1 MKFHRNKLETIT
13 QHKQHALTCRLL
25 MSCHSATTIVALEWM
40 KWIGK
45 WYLRFEYK
53 FGALKWDFKEK
64 KMKKNEKKWKKM
76 KKNEK
81 NGKMNRRRRNS
92 VYKYRQMPQMM
103 KCRNGGKVVR
113 IQPGMNNNVYIYR

>member
-1 MKFHRNKLETIT
+1 
-13 QHKQHALTCRLL
+13 

-64 KMKKNEKKWKKM
+64 KMKKNEK
-76 KKNEK
+76 NGK
-81 NGKMNRRRRNS
+81 NGKNES
-92 VYKYRQMPQMM
+92 EKKKQ
-103 KCRNGGKVVR
+103 CL
-113 IQPGMNNNVYIYR
+113 